1 MYTALTL
8 RSACSYSSYRLPMS
22 GVEGLSPRVLL
33 GDLKGAILS
42 RERMAPFPASPARRK
57 EKYRPRGIKFPL
69 MSIIRKIMWRRAVM
83 ELFSANYEE
92 NTRALDDLLG
102 VGRCFDMISRD
113 LYVGGRRARM
123 WVVDGYGDD
132 AVIER
137 MLSFW
142 LPLRDVSNAQTM
154 QQFIDRYITF
164 NEVNAEQNVKN
175 TVTSVFLGKMAL
187 LVEGYDECAL
197 IDAKQYPA
205 RGVEEPS
212 SGKVLR
218 GAHDGF
224 IETLVANAA
233 LLRRR
238 IRDPQLT
245 LEGHKV
251 SDCSRADVVLCY
263 LENKVD
269 RKLLD
274 EVRQKLAKID
284 VRSVSM
290 SQESIAEA
298 MMGKKQWWTPF
309 PKVRYTERP
318 DAATACVMEGDIV
331 VLVDNSPAAM
341 ILPTHFFDFVQEAN
355 DFYFPPLIGTYLRI
369 LRIVVFLLTMFITPV
384 WFLLVKDPARTQ
396 AGLEFLAIDSDYSV
410 PLLVQLLLAE
420 FIVDLLKLASLN
432 TPDVFSNSFSM
443 LGALVLGDFA
453 VQAHWLV
460 PEVLAYM
467 AFVAIANF
475 AQPSYELGY
484 AFKLL
489 RLMLLLF
496 VGALDWIGLVLGCIV
511 IVVLLATTKPIVGK
525 GYLYPLCPL
534 DKKALLA
541 LLVRKPISRDNT

>member
-1 MYTALTL
+1 MDCLTA
-8 RSACSYSSYRLPMS
+8 
-22 GVEGLSPRVLL
+22 
-33 GDLKGAILS
+33 D
-42 RERMAPFPASPARRK
+42 F
-57 EKYRPRGIKFPL
+57 
-69 MSIIRKIMWRRAVM
+69 
-83 ELFSANYEE
+83 EE
-92 NTRALDDLLG
+92 NVRTLDALLG

-113 LYVGGRRARM
+113 LYVGGKRARL

-142 LPLRDVSNAQTM
+142 LPLRNIDSAQTM

-164 NEVNAEQNVKN
+164 SEVNAEQSVE
-175 TVTSVFLGKMAL
+175 TAVTSVFLGKL
-187 LVEGYDECAL
+187 LLLIDGFDACAL
-197 IDAKQYPA
+197 IDAKQFPA
-205 RGVEEPS
+205 RSVEEPS
-212 SGKVLR
+212 AGKVLR

-298 MMGKKQWWTPF
+298 MMEKKQWWTPF

-318 DAATACVMEGDIV
+318 DAATACVMEGNIV

-355 DFYFPPLIGTYLRI
+355 DYYFPPLIGTYLRV

-384 WFLLVKDPARTQ
+384 WYLLVKDPARTQ
-396 AGLEFLAIDSDYSV
+396 AGLEFLAIESDYSV

-432 TPDVFSNSFSM
+432 TPAVFSNSFSM

-467 AFVAIANF
+467 AFVAISNF

-489 RLMLLLF
+489 RIVLLLF
-496 VGALDWIGLVLGCIV
+496 VGALDWVGLALGCIG
-511 IVVLLATTKPIVGK
+511 IIALLALTKPIVGE

-534 DKKALLA
+534 NKKALFA
-541 LLVRKPISRDNT
+541 LFVRRPISRDNT

>member
-1 MYTALTL
+1 MDCLTA
-8 RSACSYSSYRLPMS
+8 
-22 GVEGLSPRVLL
+22 
-33 GDLKGAILS
+33 D
-42 RERMAPFPASPARRK
+42 F
-57 EKYRPRGIKFPL
+57 
-69 MSIIRKIMWRRAVM
+69 
-83 ELFSANYEE
+83 EE
-92 NTRALDDLLG
+92 NVRTLDALLG

-113 LYVGGRRARM
+113 LYVGGKRARL

-142 LPLRDVSNAQTM
+142 LPLRNIDGAQTM

-164 NEVNAEQNVKN
+164 SEVNAEQSVE
-175 TVTSVFLGKMAL
+175 TAVTSVFLGKL
-187 LVEGYDECAL
+187 LLLIDGFDACAL
-197 IDAKQYPA
+197 IDAKQFPA
-205 RGVEEPS
+205 RSVEEPS
-212 SGKVLR
+212 AGKVLR

-298 MMGKKQWWTPF
+298 MMEKKQWWTPF

-318 DAATACVMEGDIV
+318 DAATACVMEGNIV

-355 DFYFPPLIGTYLRI
+355 DYYFPPLIGTYLRV

-384 WFLLVKDPARTQ
+384 WYLLVKVA
-396 AGLEFLAIDSDYSV
+396 
-410 PLLVQLLLAE
+410 
-420 FIVDLLKLASLN
+420 
-432 TPDVFSNSFSM
+432 
-443 LGALVLGDFA
+443 A
-453 VQAHWLV
+453 VSA
-460 PEVLAYM
+460 A
-467 AFVAIANF
+467 AA
-475 AQPSYELGY
+475 
-484 AFKLL
+484 
-489 RLMLLLF
+489 
-496 VGALDWIGLVLGCIV
+496 
-511 IVVLLATTKPIVGK
+511 
-525 GYLYPLCPL
+525 
-534 DKKALLA
+534 
-541 LLVRKPISRDNT
+541 

>member
-1 MYTALTL
+1 MD
-8 RSACSYSSYRLPMS
+8 RLS
-22 GVEGLSPRVLL
+22 EHH
-33 GDLKGAILS
+33 
-42 RERMAPFPASPARRK
+42 
-57 EKYRPRGIKFPL
+57 
-69 MSIIRKIMWRRAVM
+69 
-83 ELFSANYEE
+83 EE
-92 NTRALDDLLG
+92 NVRALDELLG

-113 LYVGGRRARM
+113 LCVGGKRARL

-142 LPLRDVSNAQTM
+142 LALETVDDAPTM
-154 QQFIDRYITF
+154 QAFIERYVTF
-164 NEVNAEQNVKN
+164 GEVNTERDLKTA
-175 TVTSVFLGKMAL
+175 VTNVFLGKMLL
-187 LVEGYDECAL
+187 LVEGYDACAL
-197 IDAKQYPA
+197 IDAKQFPA

-212 SGKVLR
+212 AGKVLR

-224 IETLVANAA
+224 IETLVVNAA

-251 SDCSRADVVLCY
+251 SDRSRADVVLCY

-269 RKLLD
+269 RRLLD
-274 EVRQKLAKID
+274 ELRQKLGQID
-284 VRSVSM
+284 VCSISM

-298 MMGKKQWWTPF
+298 LMGKGQWWNPF

-318 DAATACVMEGDIV
+318 DAATACVMEGDIL

-355 DFYFPPLIGTYLRI
+355 DFYFPPLVGTYLRV
-369 LRIVVFLLTMFITPV
+369 LRVVVFLLTMFITPV
-384 WFLLVKDPARTQ
+384 WYLLVKDPSRTQ
-396 AGLEFLAIDSDYSV
+396 AGLQFLAIDSDYSV
-410 PLLVQLLLAE
+410 PILAQLLLAE

-467 AFVAIANF
+467 AFVAISNF

-496 VGALDWIGLVLGCIV
+496 VGALDWVGLALGCIV
-511 IVVLLATTKPIVGK
+511 IVAILASTKPIVGK
-525 GYLYPLCPL
+525 GYLYPLCPF
-534 DKKALLA
+534 DKKALRA
-541 LLVRKPISRDNT
+541 LLIRKPISRENT

>member
-1 MYTALTL
+1 MD
-8 RSACSYSSYRLPMS
+8 RLS
-22 GVEGLSPRVLL
+22 EHH
-33 GDLKGAILS
+33 
-42 RERMAPFPASPARRK
+42 
-57 EKYRPRGIKFPL
+57 
-69 MSIIRKIMWRRAVM
+69 
-83 ELFSANYEE
+83 EE
-92 NTRALDDLLG
+92 NVRALDELLG

-113 LYVGGRRARM
+113 LRVGGKRARL

-142 LPLRDVSNAQTM
+142 LALETVDDAPTM
-154 QQFIDRYITF
+154 QAFIERYVTF
-164 NEVNAEQNVKN
+164 GEVNTERDLKTA
-175 TVTSVFLGKMAL
+175 VTNVFLGKML
-187 LVEGYDECAL
+187 LLIEGYDACAL
-197 IDAKQYPA
+197 IDAKQFPA

-224 IETLVANAA
+224 IETLVVNAA

-245 LEGHKV
+245 LEGHKI
-251 SDCSRADVVLCY
+251 SDRSRADVVLCY

-269 RKLLD
+269 RRLLD
-274 EVRQKLAKID
+274 ELRQKLKRID
-284 VRSVSM
+284 VCSISM

-298 MMGKKQWWTPF
+298 MMGKGQWWNPF

-318 DAATACVMEGDIV
+318 DAATACVMEGDIL

-355 DFYFPPLIGTYLRI
+355 DFYFPPLVGTYLRV
-369 LRIVVFLLTMFITPV
+369 LRVVVFLLTMFITPV
-384 WFLLVKDPARTQ
+384 WYLLVKDPSRTQ
-396 AGLEFLAIDSDYSV
+396 AGLQFLAIDSDYSV
-410 PLLVQLLLAE
+410 PILAQLLLAE

-467 AFVAIANF
+467 AFVAISNF

-496 VGALDWIGLVLGCIV
+496 VGALDWVGLALGCIV
-511 IVVLLATTKPIVGK
+511 IAAILASTKPIVGK
-525 GYLYPLCPL
+525 GYLYPLCPF
-534 DKKALLA
+534 DRKALRA
-541 LLVRKPISRDNT
+541 LLIRKPISRENT

>member
-1 MYTALTL
+1 MDCLTA
-8 RSACSYSSYRLPMS
+8 
-22 GVEGLSPRVLL
+22 
-33 GDLKGAILS
+33 D
-42 RERMAPFPASPARRK
+42 F
-57 EKYRPRGIKFPL
+57 
-69 MSIIRKIMWRRAVM
+69 
-83 ELFSANYEE
+83 EE
-92 NTRALDDLLG
+92 NVRTLDALLG

-113 LYVGGRRARM
+113 LYVGGKRARL

-142 LPLRDVSNAQTM
+142 LPLRNIDGAQTM

-164 NEVNAEQNVKN
+164 SEVNAEQSVE
-175 TVTSVFLGKMAL
+175 TAVTSVFLGKL
-187 LVEGYDECAL
+187 LLLIDGFDACAL
-197 IDAKQYPA
+197 IDAKQFPA
-205 RGVEEPS
+205 RSVEEPS
-212 SGKVLR
+212 AGKVLR

-298 MMGKKQWWTPF
+298 MMEKKQWWTPF

-318 DAATACVMEGDIV
+318 DAATACVMEGNIV

-355 DFYFPPLIGTYLRI
+355 DYYFPPLIGTYLRV

-384 WFLLVKDPARTQ
+384 WYLLVKDPARTQ
-396 AGLEFLAIDSDYSV
+396 AGLEFLAIESDYSV

-432 TPDVFSNSFSM
+432 TPAVFSNSFSM

-467 AFVAIANF
+467 AFVAISNF

-489 RLMLLLF
+489 RIVLLLF
-496 VGALDWIGLVLGCIV
+496 VGALDWVGLALGCVMIV
-511 IVVLLATTKPIVGK
+511 ALLAATKPIVGE

-534 DKKALLA
+534 NKKALFA
-541 LLVRKPISRDNT
+541 LFVRRPISRDNT

>member
-1 MYTALTL
+1 M
-8 RSACSYSSYRLPMS
+8 
-22 GVEGLSPRVLL
+22 ERV
-33 GDLKGAILS
+33 
-42 RERMAPFPASPARRK
+42 
-57 EKYRPRGIKFPL
+57 
-69 MSIIRKIMWRRAVM
+69 
-83 ELFSANYEE
+83 SANYEE
-92 NTRALDDLLG
+92 NVRALDGLLG
-102 VGRCFDMISRD
+102 VGRCFDMIARD
-113 LYVGGRRARM
+113 LIIGGKRARL

-142 LPLRDVSNAQTM
+142 LALESVENARTM
-154 QQFIDRYITF
+154 QRFIDRYVTF
-164 NEVNAEQNVKN
+164 SEVNAETDLKN
-175 TVTSVFLGKMAL
+175 AVTSVFLGKTL
-187 LVEGYDECAL
+187 LLIEGYDACAL
-197 IDAKQYPA
+197 IDAKQFPA
-205 RGVEEPS
+205 RGVEEPA

-251 SDCSRADVVLCY
+251 TDRSRADVVLCY

-274 EVRQKLAKID
+274 EVRRKLAGIG
-284 VRSVSM
+284 VHSISM

-298 MMGKKQWWTPF
+298 MMGKGQWWNPF

-318 DAATACVMEGDIV
+318 DAATACVMEGDIL

-341 ILPTHFFDFVQEAN
+341 ILPTHFFDFVQESN
-355 DFYFPPLIGTYLRI
+355 DFYFPPLVGTYLRI
-369 LRIVVFLLTMFITPV
+369 LRVVVFLLTMFITPV
-384 WFLLVKDPARTQ
+384 WYLLVKDPSRTQ

-410 PLLVQLLLAE
+410 PILVQLLLAE

-496 VGALDWIGLVLGCIV
+496 VGALDWIGLALGCAV
-511 IVVLLATTKPIVGK
+511 IAVILAATKPVVGK
-525 GYLYPLCPL
+525 GYLYPLCPF

>member
-1 MYTALTL
+1 MDCLTA
-8 RSACSYSSYRLPMS
+8 
-22 GVEGLSPRVLL
+22 
-33 GDLKGAILS
+33 D
-42 RERMAPFPASPARRK
+42 F
-57 EKYRPRGIKFPL
+57 
-69 MSIIRKIMWRRAVM
+69 
-83 ELFSANYEE
+83 EE
-92 NTRALDDLLG
+92 NVRTLDALLG

-113 LYVGGRRARM
+113 LYVGGKRARL

-142 LPLRDVSNAQTM
+142 LPLRNIDGAQTM

-164 NEVNAEQNVKN
+164 SEVNAEQSVE
-175 TVTSVFLGKMAL
+175 TAVTSVFLGKL
-187 LVEGYDECAL
+187 LLLIDGFDACAL
-197 IDAKQYPA
+197 IDAKQFPA
-205 RGVEEPS
+205 RSVEEPS
-212 SGKVLR
+212 AGKVLR

-298 MMGKKQWWTPF
+298 MMEKKQWWTPF

-318 DAATACVMEGDIV
+318 DAATACVMEGNIV

-355 DFYFPPLIGTYLRI
+355 DYYFPPLIGTYLRV

-384 WFLLVKDPARTQ
+384 WYLLVKDPARTQ
-396 AGLEFLAIDSDYSV
+396 AGLEFLAIESDYSV

-432 TPDVFSNSFSM
+432 TPAVFSNSFSM

-467 AFVAIANF
+467 AFVAISNF

-489 RLMLLLF
+489 RIVLLLF
-496 VGALDWIGLVLGCIV
+496 VGALDWVGLALGCIG
-511 IVVLLATTKPIVGK
+511 IIALLALTKPIVGE

-534 DKKALLA
+534 NKKALFA
-541 LLVRKPISRDNT
+541 LLVRRPISRDNT

>member
-1 MYTALTL
+1 MDCLTA
-8 RSACSYSSYRLPMS
+8 
-22 GVEGLSPRVLL
+22 
-33 GDLKGAILS
+33 D
-42 RERMAPFPASPARRK
+42 F
-57 EKYRPRGIKFPL
+57 
-69 MSIIRKIMWRRAVM
+69 
-83 ELFSANYEE
+83 EE
-92 NTRALDDLLG
+92 NVRTLDALLG

-113 LYVGGRRARM
+113 LYVGGKRARL

-142 LPLRDVSNAQTM
+142 LPLRNIDGAQTM

-164 NEVNAEQNVKN
+164 SEVNAEQSVE
-175 TVTSVFLGKMAL
+175 TAVTSVFLGKL
-187 LVEGYDECAL
+187 LLLIDGFDACAL
-197 IDAKQYPA
+197 IDAKQFPA
-205 RGVEEPS
+205 RSVEEPS
-212 SGKVLR
+212 AGKVLR

-298 MMGKKQWWTPF
+298 MMEKKQWWTPF

-318 DAATACVMEGDIV
+318 DAATACVMEGNIV

-355 DFYFPPLIGTYLRI
+355 DYYFPPLIGTYLRV

-384 WFLLVKDPARTQ
+384 WYLLVKDPARTQ
-396 AGLEFLAIDSDYSV
+396 AGLEFLAIESDYSV

-432 TPDVFSNSFSM
+432 TPAVFSNSFSM

-467 AFVAIANF
+467 AFVAISNF

-489 RLMLLLF
+489 RIVLLLF
-496 VGALDWIGLVLGCIV
+496 VGALDWVGLALGCIG
-511 IVVLLATTKPIVGK
+511 II
-525 GYLYPLCPL
+525 
-534 DKKALLA
+534 A
-541 LLVRKPISRDNT
+541 LLVLT

>member
-1 MYTALTL
+1 MGQVIAVVSGKGGTGKTSFTALVGSALAEMGHRTL
-8 RSACSYSSYRLPMS
+8 CLDCDVGLRNLDLALGMSDSALMDFTD
-22 GVEGLSPRVLL
+22 V
-33 GDLKGAILS
+33 ILS
-42 RERMAPFPASPARRK
+42 RA
-57 EKYRPRGIKFPL
+57 
-69 MSIIRKIMWRRAVM
+69 
-83 ELFSANYEE
+83 
-92 NTRALDDLLG
+92 
-102 VGRCFDMISRD
+102 
-113 LYVGGRRARM
+113 
-123 WVVDGYGDD
+123 
-132 AVIER
+132 
-137 MLSFW
+137 
-142 LPLRDVSNAQTM
+142 
-154 QQFIDRYITF
+154 
-164 NEVNAEQNVKN
+164 
-175 TVTSVFLGKMAL
+175 
-187 LVEGYDECAL
+187 
-197 IDAKQYPA
+197 
-205 RGVEEPS
+205 
-212 SGKVLR
+212 
-218 GAHDGF
+218 
-224 IETLVANAA
+224 
-233 LLRRR
+233 
-238 IRDPQLT
+238 T
-245 LEGHKV
+245 LEQAAVRHPRC
-251 SDCSRADVVLCY
+251 DRLY
-263 LENKVD
+263 LLTAPVGLHEDIRTSEMK
-269 RKLLD
+269 RLLD

-511 IVVLLATTKPIVGK
+511 IVALLATTKPIVGK

>member
-1 MYTALTL
+1 MDCLTA
-8 RSACSYSSYRLPMS
+8 
-22 GVEGLSPRVLL
+22 
-33 GDLKGAILS
+33 D
-42 RERMAPFPASPARRK
+42 F
-57 EKYRPRGIKFPL
+57 
-69 MSIIRKIMWRRAVM
+69 
-83 ELFSANYEE
+83 EE
-92 NTRALDDLLG
+92 NVRTLDALLG

-113 LYVGGRRARM
+113 LYVGGKRARL

-142 LPLRDVSNAQTM
+142 LPLRNIDGAQTM

-164 NEVNAEQNVKN
+164 SEVNAEQSVE
-175 TVTSVFLGKMAL
+175 TAVTSVFLGKL
-187 LVEGYDECAL
+187 LLLIDGFDACAL
-197 IDAKQYPA
+197 IDAKQFPA
-205 RGVEEPS
+205 RSVEEPS
-212 SGKVLR
+212 AGKVLR

-298 MMGKKQWWTPF
+298 MMEKKQWWTPF

-318 DAATACVMEGDIV
+318 DAATACVMEGNIV

-355 DFYFPPLIGTYLRI
+355 DYYFPPLIGTYLSV

-384 WFLLVKDPARTQ
+384 WYLLVKDPARTQ
-396 AGLEFLAIDSDYSV
+396 AGLEFLAIESDYSV

-432 TPDVFSNSFSM
+432 TPAVFSNSFSM

-467 AFVAIANF
+467 AFVAISNF

-489 RLMLLLF
+489 RIVLLLF
-496 VGALDWIGLVLGCIV
+496 VGALDWVGLALGCIG
-511 IVVLLATTKPIVGK
+511 IIALLALTKPIVGE

-534 DKKALLA
+534 NKKALFA
-541 LLVRKPISRDNT
+541 LFVRRPISRDNT

>member
-1 MYTALTL
+1 
-8 RSACSYSSYRLPMS
+8 
-22 GVEGLSPRVLL
+22 
-33 GDLKGAILS
+33 
-42 RERMAPFPASPARRK
+42 
-57 EKYRPRGIKFPL
+57 
-69 MSIIRKIMWRRAVM
+69 M

-142 LPLRDVSNAQTM
+142 LPLRDVSDAQTM

-298 MMGKKQWWTPF
+298 MMGKQQWWTPF
-309 PKVRYTERP
+309 PKVRYSERP

-384 WFLLVKDPARTQ
+384 WFLLVKDPLRTQ

-489 RLMLLLF
+489 RLMLLQS
-496 VGALDWIGLVLGCIV
+496 V
-511 IVVLLATTKPIVGK
+511 
-525 GYLYPLCPL
+525 PLCLYGAVRLAQTAANYTEGAPWLFGAMQLTAAAVLCFLGWLYICLGLWCAPFVWFYVPELPL
-534 DKKALLA
+534 RKLPRRAMQVMHGGRKELLLLLLWYGVQMLPVVTIPWVLPRAALG
-541 LLVRKPISRDNT
+541 ISAFFHIRTVEFFQAHSP

>member
-1 MYTALTL
+1 MDCLTA
-8 RSACSYSSYRLPMS
+8 
-22 GVEGLSPRVLL
+22 
-33 GDLKGAILS
+33 D
-42 RERMAPFPASPARRK
+42 F
-57 EKYRPRGIKFPL
+57 
-69 MSIIRKIMWRRAVM
+69 
-83 ELFSANYEE
+83 EE
-92 NTRALDDLLG
+92 NVRTLDALLG

-113 LYVGGRRARM
+113 LYVGGKRARL

-142 LPLRDVSNAQTM
+142 LPLRNIDGAQTM

-164 NEVNAEQNVKN
+164 SEVNAEQSVE
-175 TVTSVFLGKMAL
+175 TAVTSVFLGKL
-187 LVEGYDECAL
+187 LLLIDGFDACAL
-197 IDAKQYPA
+197 IDAKQFPA
-205 RGVEEPS
+205 RSVEEPS
-212 SGKVLR
+212 AGKVLR

-298 MMGKKQWWTPF
+298 MMEKKQWWTPF

-318 DAATACVMEGDIV
+318 DAATACVMEGNIV

-355 DFYFPPLIGTYLRI
+355 DYYFPPLIGTYLRV
-369 LRIVVFLLTMFITPV
+369 LRILVFLLTMFITPV
-384 WFLLVKDPARTQ
+384 WYLLVKDPARTQ
-396 AGLEFLAIDSDYSV
+396 AGLEFLAIESDYSV

-432 TPDVFSNSFSM
+432 TPAVFSNSFSM

-467 AFVAIANF
+467 AFVAISNF

-489 RLMLLLF
+489 RIVLLLF
-496 VGALDWIGLVLGCIV
+496 VGALDWVGLALGCIG
-511 IVVLLATTKPIVGK
+511 IIALLALTKPIVGE

-534 DKKALLA
+534 NKKALFA
-541 LLVRKPISRDNT
+541 LFVRRPISRDNT

>member
-1 MYTALTL
+1 M
-8 RSACSYSSYRLPMS
+8 
-22 GVEGLSPRVLL
+22 ERV
-33 GDLKGAILS
+33 
-42 RERMAPFPASPARRK
+42 
-57 EKYRPRGIKFPL
+57 
-69 MSIIRKIMWRRAVM
+69 
-83 ELFSANYEE
+83 SANYEE
-92 NTRALDDLLG
+92 NVRALDGLLG
-102 VGRCFDMISRD
+102 VGRCFDMIARD
-113 LYVGGRRARM
+113 LMIGGKRARL

-142 LPLRDVSNAQTM
+142 LALESVENARTM
-154 QQFIDRYITF
+154 QRFIDRYVTF
-164 NEVNAEQNVKN
+164 SEVNAETDLKN
-175 TVTSVFLGKMAL
+175 AVTSVFLGKTL
-187 LVEGYDECAL
+187 LLIEGYEACAL
-197 IDAKQYPA
+197 IDAKQFPA
-205 RGVEEPS
+205 RGVEEPA

-251 SDCSRADVVLCY
+251 TDRSRADVVLCY

-274 EVRQKLAKID
+274 EVRRKLAGID
-284 VRSVSM
+284 VHSISM

-298 MMGKKQWWTPF
+298 MMGKGQWWNPF

-318 DAATACVMEGDIV
+318 DAATACVMEGDIL

-341 ILPTHFFDFVQEAN
+341 ILPTHFFDFVQESN
-355 DFYFPPLIGTYLRI
+355 DFYFPPLVGTYLRI
-369 LRIVVFLLTMFITPV
+369 LRVVVFLLTMFITPV
-384 WFLLVKDPARTQ
+384 WYLLVKDPSRTQ

-410 PLLVQLLLAE
+410 PILVQLLLAE

-496 VGALDWIGLVLGCIV
+496 VGALDWIGLALGCAV
-511 IVVLLATTKPIVGK
+511 IAVILAATKPVVGK
-525 GYLYPLCPL
+525 GYLYPLCPF

>member
-1 MYTALTL
+1 MD
-8 RSACSYSSYRLPMS
+8 RLS
-22 GVEGLSPRVLL
+22 EHH
-33 GDLKGAILS
+33 
-42 RERMAPFPASPARRK
+42 
-57 EKYRPRGIKFPL
+57 
-69 MSIIRKIMWRRAVM
+69 
-83 ELFSANYEE
+83 EE
-92 NTRALDDLLG
+92 NVRALDELLG

-113 LYVGGRRARM
+113 LCVGGKRARL

-142 LPLRDVSNAQTM
+142 LALETVDDAPTM
-154 QQFIDRYITF
+154 QAFIERYVTF
-164 NEVNAEQNVKN
+164 GEVNTERDLKTA
-175 TVTSVFLGKMAL
+175 VTNVFLGKML
-187 LVEGYDECAL
+187 LLIEGYDACAL
-197 IDAKQYPA
+197 IDAKQFPA

-212 SGKVLR
+212 AGKVLR

-224 IETLVANAA
+224 IETLVVNAA

-251 SDCSRADVVLCY
+251 SDRSRADIVLCY

-269 RKLLD
+269 RRLLG
-274 EVRQKLAKID
+274 EVRQKLGQID
-284 VRSVSM
+284 VCSISM

-298 MMGKKQWWTPF
+298 MMGKGQWWNPF

-318 DAATACVMEGDIV
+318 DAATACVMEGDIL

-496 VGALDWIGLVLGCIV
+496 VGALDWVGLALGCIG
-511 IVVLLATTKPIVGK
+511 IIALLAATKPIVGK

-534 DKKALLA
+534 DKKALFA

>member
-1 MYTALTL
+1 MD
-8 RSACSYSSYRLPMS
+8 RLS
-22 GVEGLSPRVLL
+22 EHH
-33 GDLKGAILS
+33 
-42 RERMAPFPASPARRK
+42 
-57 EKYRPRGIKFPL
+57 
-69 MSIIRKIMWRRAVM
+69 
-83 ELFSANYEE
+83 EE
-92 NTRALDDLLG
+92 NVRALDELLG

-113 LYVGGRRARM
+113 LCVGGKRARL

-142 LPLRDVSNAQTM
+142 LALETVDDAPTM
-154 QQFIDRYITF
+154 QAFIERYVTF
-164 NEVNAEQNVKN
+164 GEVNTERDLKTA
-175 TVTSVFLGKMAL
+175 VTNVFLGKML
-187 LVEGYDECAL
+187 LLIEGYDACAL
-197 IDAKQYPA
+197 IDAKQFPA

-224 IETLVANAA
+224 IETLVVNAA

-251 SDCSRADVVLCY
+251 SDRSRADVVLCY

-269 RKLLD
+269 RRLLD
-274 EVRQKLAKID
+274 ELRQKLGQID
-284 VRSVSM
+284 VCSISM

-298 MMGKKQWWTPF
+298 MMGKGQWWNPF

-318 DAATACVMEGDIV
+318 DAATACVMEGDIL

-355 DFYFPPLIGTYLRI
+355 DFYFPPLVGTYLRV
-369 LRIVVFLLTMFITPV
+369 LRVVVFLLTMFITPV
-384 WFLLVKDPARTQ
+384 WYLLVKDPSRTQ
-396 AGLEFLAIDSDYSV
+396 AGLQFLAIDSDYSV
-410 PLLVQLLLAE
+410 PILAQLLLAE

-467 AFVAIANF
+467 AFVAISNF

-496 VGALDWIGLVLGCIV
+496 VGALDWVGLALGCIV
-511 IVVLLATTKPIVGK
+511 IAAILASTKPIVGK
-525 GYLYPLCPL
+525 GYLYPLCPF
-534 DKKALLA
+534 DKKALRA
-541 LLVRKPISRDNT
+541 LLIRKPISRENT

>member
-1 MYTALTL
+1 MDCLTA
-8 RSACSYSSYRLPMS
+8 
-22 GVEGLSPRVLL
+22 
-33 GDLKGAILS
+33 D
-42 RERMAPFPASPARRK
+42 F
-57 EKYRPRGIKFPL
+57 
-69 MSIIRKIMWRRAVM
+69 
-83 ELFSANYEE
+83 EE
-92 NTRALDDLLG
+92 NVRTLDALLG

-113 LYVGGRRARM
+113 LYVGGKRARL

-142 LPLRDVSNAQTM
+142 LPLRNIDGAQTM

-164 NEVNAEQNVKN
+164 SEVNAEQSVE
-175 TVTSVFLGKMAL
+175 TAVTSVFLGKL
-187 LVEGYDECAL
+187 LLLIDGFDACAL
-197 IDAKQYPA
+197 IDAKQFPA
-205 RGVEEPS
+205 RSVEEPS
-212 SGKVLR
+212 AGKVLR

-298 MMGKKQWWTPF
+298 MMEKKQWWTPF

-318 DAATACVMEGDIV
+318 DAATACVMEGNIV

-355 DFYFPPLIGTYLRI
+355 DYYFPPLIGTYLRV

-384 WFLLVKDPARTQ
+384 WYLLVKDPARTQ
-396 AGLEFLAIDSDYSV
+396 AGLEFLAIESDYSV

-432 TPDVFSNSFSM
+432 TPAVFSNSFSM

-467 AFVAIANF
+467 AFVAISNF

-489 RLMLLLF
+489 RIVLLLF
-496 VGALDWIGLVLGCIV
+496 VGALDWVGLALGCIG
-511 IVVLLATTKPIVGK
+511 IIALLALTKPIVGE

-534 DKKALLA
+534 NKKALFA

>member
-1 MYTALTL
+1 MDCLTA
-8 RSACSYSSYRLPMS
+8 
-22 GVEGLSPRVLL
+22 
-33 GDLKGAILS
+33 D
-42 RERMAPFPASPARRK
+42 F
-57 EKYRPRGIKFPL
+57 
-69 MSIIRKIMWRRAVM
+69 
-83 ELFSANYEE
+83 EE
-92 NTRALDDLLG
+92 NVRTLNALLG

-113 LYVGGRRARM
+113 LYVGGKRARL

-142 LPLRDVSNAQTM
+142 LPLRNIDGAQTM

-164 NEVNAEQNVKN
+164 SEVNAEQSVE
-175 TVTSVFLGKMAL
+175 TAVTSVFLGKL
-187 LVEGYDECAL
+187 LLLIDGFDACAL
-197 IDAKQYPA
+197 IDAKQFPA
-205 RGVEEPS
+205 RSVEEPS
-212 SGKVLR
+212 AGKVLR

-298 MMGKKQWWTPF
+298 MMEKKQWWTPF

-318 DAATACVMEGDIV
+318 DAATACVMEGNIV

-355 DFYFPPLIGTYLRI
+355 DYYFPPLIGTYLRV

-384 WFLLVKDPARTQ
+384 WYLLVKDPARTQ
-396 AGLEFLAIDSDYSV
+396 AGLEFLAIESDYSV

-432 TPDVFSNSFSM
+432 TPAVFSNSFSM

-467 AFVAIANF
+467 AFVAISNF

-489 RLMLLLF
+489 RIVLLLF
-496 VGALDWIGLVLGCIV
+496 VGALDWVGLALGCIG
-511 IVVLLATTKPIVGK
+511 IITLLASTKPIVGE

-534 DKKALLA
+534 NKKALFA
-541 LLVRKPISRDNT
+541 LFVRRPISRDNT

>member
-1 MYTALTL
+1 M
-8 RSACSYSSYRLPMS
+8 
-22 GVEGLSPRVLL
+22 ERV
-33 GDLKGAILS
+33 
-42 RERMAPFPASPARRK
+42 
-57 EKYRPRGIKFPL
+57 
-69 MSIIRKIMWRRAVM
+69 
-83 ELFSANYEE
+83 SANYEE
-92 NTRALDDLLG
+92 NVRALDGLLG
-102 VGRCFDMISRD
+102 VGRCFDMIARD
-113 LYVGGRRARM
+113 LMIGGKRARL

-142 LPLRDVSNAQTM
+142 LALESVENARTM
-154 QQFIDRYITF
+154 QQFIDRYVTF
-164 NEVNAEQNVKN
+164 SEVNAETDLKN
-175 TVTSVFLGKMAL
+175 AVTSVFLGKTL
-187 LVEGYDECAL
+187 LLIEGYDACAL
-197 IDAKQYPA
+197 IDAKQFPA
-205 RGVEEPS
+205 RGVEEPA

-251 SDCSRADVVLCY
+251 TDRSRADVVLCY

-274 EVRQKLAKID
+274 EVRRKLAGID
-284 VRSVSM
+284 VHSISM

-298 MMGKKQWWTPF
+298 MMGKGQWWNPF

-318 DAATACVMEGDIV
+318 DAATACVMEGDIL

-341 ILPTHFFDFVQEAN
+341 ILPTHFFDFVQESN
-355 DFYFPPLIGTYLRI
+355 DFYFPPLVGTYLRI
-369 LRIVVFLLTMFITPV
+369 LRVVVFLLTMFITPV
-384 WFLLVKDPARTQ
+384 WYLLVKDPSRTQ

-410 PLLVQLLLAE
+410 PILVQLLLAE

-496 VGALDWIGLVLGCIV
+496 VGALDWIGLALGCAV
-511 IVVLLATTKPIVGK
+511 IAVILAATKPVVGK
-525 GYLYPLCPL
+525 GYLYPLCPF

>member
-1 MYTALTL
+1 M
-8 RSACSYSSYRLPMS
+8 
-22 GVEGLSPRVLL
+22 
-33 GDLKGAILS
+33 
-42 RERMAPFPASPARRK
+42 
-57 EKYRPRGIKFPL
+57 
-69 MSIIRKIMWRRAVM
+69 
-83 ELFSANYEE
+83 
-92 NTRALDDLLG
+92 
-102 VGRCFDMISRD
+102 
-113 LYVGGRRARM
+113 
-123 WVVDGYGDD
+123 
-132 AVIER
+132 
-137 MLSFW
+137 
-142 LPLRDVSNAQTM
+142 
-154 QQFIDRYITF
+154 
-164 NEVNAEQNVKN
+164 
-175 TVTSVFLGKMAL
+175 
-187 LVEGYDECAL
+187 
-197 IDAKQYPA
+197 
-205 RGVEEPS
+205 
-212 SGKVLR
+212 R

-245 LEGHKV
+245 LEGHTV

-384 WFLLVKDPARTQ
+384 WFLLVKDPSRTQ

-489 RLMLLLF
+489 RVALLRAAAMDCG
-496 VGALDWIGLVLGCIV
+496 VTDITQKGRQLVFSFDDRV
-511 IVVLLATTKPIVGK
+511 DPA
-525 GYLYPLCPL
+525 
-534 DKKALLA
+534 ALLA
-541 LLVRKPISRDNT
+541 VCTMAAYRSRAQLSAGAAPRLTLYMQPGEEPLAAAGALVDALRLHQTDTQQMNGAQSPEEAKHEE